1 MEVTTLARQMAGVLL
16 DELALRPGTDLV
28 ARVAAAPAN
37 GGRGVI
43 SLAGVLLSAQ
53 LPAGL
58 AAGQRLPVRVV
69 RAGGDEVLLKL
80 RPEGAPAEA
89 AATSRPLAQAA
100 GTLAV
105 TGDGQLLRVADGLA
119 QAGLALPLP
128 NGDALTL
135 QVADE
140 APEQGGEGGE
150 RAGRRGV
157 LRPALGRARA
167 HRGAP
172 AADRRR
178 ARDRD
183 RRRALGARQRFAAAV
198 PGPLEALERANTAP
212 ALVGVEARRSRSPRP
227 VRPPVDESFDAYA

>member
-1 MEVTTLARQMAGVLL
+1 MEITTLARQMAGVLL

-80 RPEGAPAEA
+80 RPEGVPAEA
-89 AATSRPLAQAA
+89 VATSRPLAQAA

-119 QAGLALPLP
+119 QTGLALPLP

-140 APEQGGEGGE
+140 APEQGGEGASAPDG
-150 RAGRRGV
+150 AASFV
-157 LRPALGRARA
+157 LHSAALGPIEARL
-167 HRGAP
+167 RLTGGALAIEIVVEP
-172 AADRRR
+172 S
-178 ARDRD
+178 
-183 RRRALGARQRFAAAV
+183 ARQRFAAAV
-198 PGPLEALERANTAP
+198 PALVEALERANTAP